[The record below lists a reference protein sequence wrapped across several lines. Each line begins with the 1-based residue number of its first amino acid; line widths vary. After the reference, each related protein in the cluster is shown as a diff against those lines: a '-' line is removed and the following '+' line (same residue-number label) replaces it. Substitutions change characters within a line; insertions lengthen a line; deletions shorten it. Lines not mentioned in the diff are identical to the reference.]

1 LIPKIFHLG
10 QITKQGPEKDSVS
23 DSLTK
28 DKVEV
33 IMSDILCQ
41 VLNVQNTG
49 RISWCVIL
57 QNNIIFEVDS
67 AVSKQLMT

>member
-1 LIPKIFHLG
+1 M
-10 QITKQGPEKDSVS
+10 KQRPEKQLAS

-28 DKVEV
+28 DIIEV

-49 RISWCVIL
+49 RISWSVIL
-57 QNNIIFEVDS
+57 QKNIIFEVDS
-67 AVSKQLMT
+67 AVSKQLTI